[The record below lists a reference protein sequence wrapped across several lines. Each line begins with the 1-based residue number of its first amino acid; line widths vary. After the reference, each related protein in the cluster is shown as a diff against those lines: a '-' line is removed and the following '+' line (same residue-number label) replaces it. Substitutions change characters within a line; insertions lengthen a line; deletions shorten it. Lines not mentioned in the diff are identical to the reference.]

1 MAGGGRITMT
11 MRELDRLR
19 VLQGVADGNVKP
31 KRAAERL
38 ALTTRQV
45 HRLVKRLRDDGPAGL
60 ASRKHGKSGNN
71 QLSPGIEN
79 QAVALIRDSYPDFG
93 PTLAREKLAELHG
106 LTLAKETVRRIMV
119 GGLNRSRGRG
129 ATLRRRG

>member
-38 ALTTRQV
+38 ELTTRHV
-45 HRLVKRLRDDGPAGL
+45 G
-60 ASRKHGKSGNN
+60 
-71 QLSPGIEN
+71 
-79 QAVALIRDSYPDFG
+79 
-93 PTLAREKLAELHG
+93 AR
-106 LTLAKETVRRIMV
+106 
-119 GGLNRSRGRG
+119 
-129 ATLRRRG
+129 